1 MKKKVLVVDDEV
13 FIREILS
20 ETLGHLEYDVS
31 FAENW
36 EKALDLLKSENF
48 DILMTDFRMPP
59 MEGINNGIELIR
71 FVKLNKLNSEMK
83 IILMSGEMN
92 NSIRS
97 VALAAGANMT
107 VSKFEIRH
115 IDVVRLLLQNLVNLF

>member
-13 FIREILS
+13 FIHEILN
-20 ETLGHLEYDVS
+20 EILEYLEYDIS

-36 EKALDLLKSENF
+36 KESLDLLKSENF
-48 DILMTDFRMPP
+48 DILMTDFRMPA
-59 MEGINNGIELIR
+59 MEGISNGIELIR
-71 FVKLNKLNSEMK
+71 FVKLNKINPEMK

-92 NSIRS
+92 NSTRS

-107 VSKFEIRH
+107 ISKLEIRN
-115 IDVVRLLLQNLVNLF
+115 IDVARLLLQNLFNLF